1 LLLIGIEGIGNTH
14 KTSLLILTG
23 FNVVKMMELTTETML
38 DTVLTIEEVLS
49 EKQLIALRDILYFY
63 KEFELELYNYPPEDT
78 LFTQTQRELF
88 DIFDVK

>member
-1 LLLIGIEGIGNTH
+1 
-14 KTSLLILTG
+14 
-23 FNVVKMMELTTETML
+23 MMELTTETML